1 LLVTI
6 QQVYS
11 IGKRVLARTVTA
23 LKRRPG
29 LSLIGFSV
37 IVMLAPLLPELPG
50 VIPYEIRKAIGWTF
64 FAIVL
69 GVCTTR
75 LFLVRQY
82 DDRPLQ
88 DLARGPVD
96 LYMGLLLAALCSILV
111 VPLLQPGNLGFGDWD
126 LFLGKIE
133 AARRTVL
140 LYGQFP
146 WWDPWSRGGFPL
158 AANPQCGVMGVAM
171 PLVLAFGSSAG
182 MALGTIACFLL
193 AAEGTRRLARV
204 WFDDPLAPAAAG
216 LIYAINGGVLVAS
229 VAAYHVAMC
238 YPSLPWMLLFIFR
251 LDRSRSDGLWLGFWA
266 AFSLLNGIQYFTAY
280 TFLIASVVWLRV
292 VRSRAPGSR
301 VRVMEHS
308 MLALGTFLALA
319 GWRIAT
325 TGLVYHDFPRE
336 LRGAIDLSLRE
347 VYHALVDRH
356 SAHTLKVMEAPYF
369 WGTTFYIGPVVLVLT
384 AISLTSG
391 WRWWHT
397 LTLVCGCLAVGSAHW
412 YHPSYWLGH
421 LPVFNTMHVVTRW
434 GFMALLGVALSAASV
449 LASWRASPRRSLRF
463 LAWVALGWFAFDY
476 LTYGFEILPVAFSV
490 SPEERLFPGPPL
502 ELGTIVQ
509 VQEAGGFA
517 AISRGYG
524 VIQGFE
530 PLMGYDRRA
539 HSTRLWHGHPSYVA
553 EFWTN
558 EGPVR
563 PQLWTPNHIVLS
575 VAPGQEVFINQNPGS
590 WWWSNGAQAFPGT
603 RCAEMQEDFRVR
615 AGPAGE
621 IVLEIRPRGL
631 KFGLLLHLAG
641 IVLIAVILGLEMILR
656 RIFVRRMAVRGVLGA
671 E

>member
-1 LLVTI
+1 MTI
-6 QQVYS
+6 QHVYS
-11 IGKRVLARTVTA
+11 IGKRMLARIAIA
-23 LKRRPG
+23 LKRRLG
-29 LSLIGFSV
+29 LSLIGLTV
-37 IVMLAPLLPELPG
+37 IVILAPLLPELPG
-50 VIPYEIRKAIGWTF
+50 AIPHEIRKAIGWSF

-69 GVCTTR
+69 GACTTR
-75 LFLVRQY
+75 LFLVREY
-82 DDRPLQ
+82 DDRPLE
-88 DLARGPVD
+88 DLARGRAD
-96 LYMGLLLAALCSILV
+96 LYTGLLLAALCSILI

-133 AARRTVL
+133 GARRTVL
-140 LYGQFP
+140 VYGQFP

-171 PLVLAFGSSAG
+171 PLVFAFGSSTG

-193 AAEGTRRLARV
+193 AAEGSRRLARV
-204 WFDDPLAPAAAG
+204 WFDDPWASAAAG

-280 TFLIASVVWLRV
+280 SFLIASVVWLRV
-292 VRSRAPGSR
+292 VRSRPAGSR
-301 VRVMEHS
+301 ARVMKHS

-325 TGLVYHDFPRE
+325 TGLVYHDFPRV

-347 VYHALVDRH
+347 VYHALVDRY
-356 SAHTLKVMEAPYF
+356 SAHTLRVMETPYF
-369 WGTTFYIGPVVLVLT
+369 WGTTLYIGPVVLVLT

-421 LPVFNTMHVVTRW
+421 LPVFNTMHLVTRW

-449 LASWRASPRRSLRF
+449 LVSWRASARWSLRL
-463 LAWVALGWFAFDY
+463 LASLALGWIVCDY
-476 LTYGFEILPVAFSV
+476 LTYGFEVLPVAFSI

-502 ELGTIVQ
+502 EPGVIVQ
-509 VQEAGGFA
+509 VQEAGGYA
-517 AISRGYG
+517 AIHRGYG
-524 VIQGFE
+524 VIHGFE

-539 HSTRLWHGHPSYVA
+539 RSARLWRGHPSYVG
-553 EFWTN
+553 EFWTK

-563 PQLWTPNHIVLS
+563 PRLWSPNRVVLA

-590 WWWSNGAQAFPGT
+590 WWWSNGAQAFPRT
-603 RCAEMQEDFRVR
+603 RCAEMEENFRVR

-621 IVLEIRPRGL
+621 VVLEIRPRGL
-631 KFGLLLHLAG
+631 KYGLLLHLAG
-641 IVLIAVILGLEMILR
+641 FGVIACIFGLE
-656 RIFVRRMAVRGVLGA
+656 RIIGRNSFRRMADRSVVDA
-671 E
+671 A